1 MGGTVSLDGLFY
13 GLCHLFCFLCN
24 FLFPADEIRDLFQI
38 IQNNNRKHVGR
49 DQVTVTAGI
58 IAWTEA
64 GPDQADAGFYLR
76 TFSIAGKRIGV
87 GAVFTDEAVRGF
99 LLVVHFSLKYSQ
111 DFVNT
116 FPENLVKLIRSS
128 GVLPEQI
135 GELQRIAER
144 IDLILSLPDPRSHIG
159 LVLLPAVAVRSFV
172 ECVCVWIDV
181 DTHELPADETCDQ
194 ISQFRVVLCRNKVRA
209 KLCYGITQPHCRDI
223 SGDDVG
229 AAILHFLHGSI
240 EGVGIA
246 SFKHIYD
253 FRLVFQFFSQ
263 A

>member
-1 MGGTVSLDGLFY
+1 MGGTVSLNGLFY
-13 GLCHLFCFLCN
+13 GLCHLFCFLRN
-24 FLFPADEIRDLFQI
+24 LLFSADEICDLLQI
-38 IQNNNRKHVGR
+38 IQNDNRKHVGR
-49 DQVTVTAGI
+49 NQITVTAGI

-76 TFSIAGKRIGV
+76 TFSVAGKRIGV

-99 LLVVHFSLKYSQ
+99 LLVIHFGLKYSQ

-116 FPENLVKLIRSS
+116 LPENLVKLIRSS
-128 GVLPEQI
+128 CILPEQI
-135 GELQRIAER
+135 GELQWIAER

-172 ECVCVWIDV
+172 KCVCVWIDV
-181 DTHELPADETCDQ
+181 DAHKLAADQARDQ
-194 ISQFRVVLCRNKVRA
+194 VSQLRVVLRRNKVRA
-209 KLCYGITQPHCRDI
+209 QLCYRVTQPHGRDI

-229 AAILHFLHGSI
+229 AAVLHFLYGCV
-240 EGVGIA
+240 EGIGVA
-246 SFKHIYD
+246 SLKHIND